1 MVYGL
6 LLLVVLEEVFVR
18 VSVIINPKAGSVN
31 PKLIEEKVRTALFR
45 CDLVFSKAQTLEE
58 MDRFLSDEMAQ
69 KTDYF
74 LICGGDGTINTCLQS
89 LMQSQEDL
97 TKLPP
102 IAVVRSGTAN
112 DLAHEIGI
120 SRRIDQAV
128 RNILEGQVK
137 NIDIIQVSSGD
148 TKMYMLTNGGI
159 GIPALTADLANQLR
173 SGLQRVS
180 ACPTTA
186 GIFKMLATTTYKAIK
201 KVGPGVY
208 SMMVAEALR
217 TWEQKDWELEFEIP
231 GENSFVTKS
240 PIVLINN
247 QPSIGKSFLPAPYT
261 SNTDGTVN
269 LLVSESQKTHE
280 HLSAF
285 LHITKGTV
293 GRSSSFKSFELKEF
307 KIRTRNPKRLLTF
320 FGDGEILLKD
330 VAELSIKCL
339 HRGLPVVVGS

>member
-1 MVYGL
+1 M
-6 LLLVVLEEVFVR
+6 R
-18 VSVIINPKAGSVN
+18 VSIIINPKAGSVS
-31 PKLIEEKVRTALFR
+31 PSLIEEKIRTALFR
-45 CDLVFSKAQTLEE
+45 CDLVFSKAQTLQE
-58 MDRFLSDEMAQ
+58 MDHFLSDEMAQ

-74 LICGGDGTINTCLQS
+74 LICGGDGTINICLQS
-89 LMQSQEDL
+89 LMQNQEDL
-97 TKLPP
+97 SSLPP

-148 TKMYMLTNGGI
+148 KKMYMLTNGGI

-173 SGLQRVS
+173 SGLQRISV
-180 ACPTTA
+180 CPKTA
-186 GIFKMLATTTYKAIK
+186 GVFKMLATNTYKAIK

-217 TWEQKDWELEFEIP
+217 TWEQKDWELEFDIP
-231 GENSFVTKS
+231 GEKSFVTKA

-247 QPSIGKSFLPAPYT
+247 QPTIGRSFLPAPYT

-269 LLVSESQKTHE
+269 LLLSESQKTSE
-280 HLSAF
+280 HLGAF

-293 GRSSSFKSFELKEF
+293 GQSSYFKSFELKEF
-307 KIRTRNPKRLLTF
+307 TIRTKNQNRLLTF
-320 FGDGEILLKD
+320 FGDGEILFRN
-330 VAELSIKCL
+330 VAEISIKCL